1 MLQRAR
7 VNHISRISRIP
18 VAPLSAF
25 LISILL
31 FPAIPGSVPAR
42 QAPTPPQRARKSAP
56 LQNHREAARRP
67 KLVVL
72 LVVDQM
78 RTDYVE
84 KFLPQWFGGLR
95 RLVEEGAW
103 FRQAAYPYAAT
114 ETCVGHATISTGA
127 LPATHGMAANTW
139 WDREAQKIFTCTED
153 PRVQNM
159 GYAGATAK
167 GGDSAWRMQ
176 IPAFAEELK
185 FQTNGGSRVVSFSL
199 KARAA
204 ITMAGHKGDAVTWAD
219 GGGWVTSSAYGTM
232 PFIER
237 FAKAH
242 PIKEDYGKTWTLSL
256 PENRYWY
263 DQKTPGAV
271 PPQGWE
277 LTFPH
282 PLRGKSAGNEPD
294 AAFYEQ
300 WASSPFADTYL
311 THFAE
316 NSVEALG
323 LGKGAGTDFLAVSYS
338 SVDYVGHEFGPRS
351 WEVQDVLIRLDKDL
365 GEFFAFLDTR
375 IGKANYVVA
384 LSSDHGVAPIPEDIE
399 KTGADAGVSRVPE
412 LQDRMEKALE
422 DSGFPK
428 PAIARI
434 VGSDVYLAP
443 GLYDRLKQDAK
454 ALRAVTQ
461 AALAQPGVAEVF
473 TSDELRERPATQSPV
488 LKAMAGSYFPGR
500 SGDLFLVNKPYWLL
514 DATPAGKIRSYAA
527 SHGTLWYYDQR
538 VPVVLMGF
546 GIRPGEYFREVTPAD
561 IAPTLAALCGITLAS
576 RDGRALEEAL
586 AETPEPNKQ
595 P

>member
-1 MLQRAR
+1 MLQRVR
-7 VNHISRISRIP
+7 VNHISRI
-18 VAPLSAF
+18 PLAGVSAF
-25 LISILL
+25 LISTFL
-31 FPAIPGSVPAR
+31 FAAVPGSLPAR
-42 QAPTPPQRARKSAP
+42 QTATPAKAARRSSRSAS
-56 LQNHREAARRP
+56 QSKAARRP

-78 RTDYVE
+78 RADYVD
-84 KFLPQWFGGLR
+84 KFLPQWSGGLR
-95 RLVEEGAW
+95 RLVQEGAW
-103 FRQAAYPYAAT
+103 FHEAAYPYAAT

-127 LPATHGMAANTW
+127 LPTSHGLAANTW
-139 WDREAQKIFTCTED
+139 WDRQTQKMVTCTED
-153 PRVQNM
+153 PKVQNI
-159 GYAGATAK
+159 GYAGAATK

-176 IPAFAEELK
+176 VPAFAEELK
-185 FQTNGGSRVVSFSL
+185 FQTNGGTRVVSFSL

-204 ITMAGHKGDAVTWAD
+204 ITMAGHRADAVTWAD
-219 GGGWVTSSAYGTM
+219 SGGWATSSVYGTM
-232 PFIER
+232 PFVEQ

-263 DQKTPGAV
+263 DPKALSAV
-271 PPQGWE
+271 APEGWE

-282 PLRGKSAGNEPD
+282 PLRGKSGANEPD

-311 THFAE
+311 TRFAE

-323 LGKGAGTDFLAVSYS
+323 LGKGGGTDFLAISYS

-351 WEVQDVLIRLDKDL
+351 WEVQDILIRLDKDL
-365 GEFFAFLDTR
+365 GELFAFLDAR
-375 IGKANYVVA
+375 IGKGNYVVA
-384 LSSDHGVAPIPEDIE
+384 LSADHGVAPIPEDME

-412 LQDRMEKALE
+412 LQDKMEKALE

-434 VGSDVYLAP
+434 VGNDVYLAP
-443 GLYDRLKQDAK
+443 GLDYRLKQDAK
-454 ALRAVTQ
+454 AMQAVTQ
-461 AALAQPGVAEVF
+461 AALGQAGVAEVF
-473 TSDELRERPATQSPV
+473 TADELRNRPATESP
-488 LKAMAGSYFPGR
+488 LRNAMAGSYFPGR
-500 SGDLFLVNKPYWLL
+500 SGDLFIANKPYWLL
-514 DATPAGKIRSYAA
+514 DGTPAGRIRSYAA

-546 GIRPGEYFREVTPAD
+546 GIQRGEYFREVTPAD

-576 RDGRALEEAL
+576 RDGHLLSEALEEA
-586 AETPEPNKQ
+586 PRPNDQ